1 MSGLITS
8 GHVLG
13 ILAAAFVIWLALR
26 LLFRLLPAR
35 LQLQVRPLPVFSR
48 LPKELGYSAESGN
61 PFHFGMGSGR
71 LGSERTLASLAAIET
86 LGSLAA
92 AAAAYGTPPIVT
104 VGDPALL
111 PVAEDTLRWAY
122 NRRGTPERYNPTLV
136 RYLAD
141 QPVVYAAAAADIV
154 RHEKVYGN
162 VLIGS
167 FDEEASLITHAGE
180 INGLPQLAASD
191 RPQGLSALYP
201 TIGQLAIGEEMFAGL
216 TQLTRLPHHLVS
228 LPIQDMLRFLIAA
241 LILLAA
247 LGVF

>member
-1 MSGLITS
+1 MSGLVTS

-13 ILAAAFVIWLALR
+13 VLVVAFAIWLLLR
-26 LLFRLLPAR
+26 LLFRVLPAR
-35 LQLQVRPLPVFSR
+35 LRSQTYPLPVFSR
-48 LPKELGYSAESGN
+48 LPRELGYSAESGT
-61 PFHFGMGSGR
+61 PLHFGMGSGR
-71 LGSERTLASLAAIET
+71 LGSERTLASLAAMET
-86 LGSLAA
+86 LDNLAA

-104 VGDPALL
+104 VGDPTLL

-162 VLIGS
+162 ILIGS

-180 INGLPQLAASD
+180 TNGLPQLAASD
-191 RPQGLSALYP
+191 RPQGLCALYP
-201 TIGQLAIGEEMFAGL
+201 TVGQLAIGEEMFAGL

-228 LPIQDMLRFLIAA
+228 LPIQDILRFLIVVS
-241 LILLAA
+241 ILLAA
-247 LGVF
+247 LRAF

>member
-1 MSGLITS
+1 MSGLTTS

-13 ILAAAFVIWLALR
+13 VLVAAFAIWLLLR
-26 LLFRLLPAR
+26 LLFRILPAR
-35 LQLQVRPLPVFSR
+35 LRPHVRTLPVFGR
-48 LPKELGYSAESGN
+48 LPRELGYSAESGM
-61 PFHFGMGSGR
+61 PLHFGIGLGR
-71 LGSERTLASLAAIET
+71 LGSERTLASLAAMET
-86 LGSLAA
+86 LDSLAA

-104 VGDPALL
+104 VGDPTLL

-122 NRRGTPERYNPTLV
+122 KRRGTPERYNPTIV

-154 RHEKVYGN
+154 RHENVYGN

-167 FDEEASLITHAGE
+167 FDEEASLVAHAGE
-180 INGLPQLAASD
+180 TNGLPQLAATD

-201 TIGQLAIGEEMFAGL
+201 AVGHLAIGEEMFAGL
-216 TQLTRLPHHLVS
+216 SQLTRLPHHLVS
-228 LPIQDMLRFLIAA
+228 LPIQDILRFLAIVM
-241 LILLAA
+241 ILLYA